1 MVPRT
6 SSLQGQVVTYHGGDD
21 GSMSS
26 YTEIDEI
33 ITVSSYETIEKP
45 RRQGRSSATNDGNE
59 HNNQDVADDDDDEA
73 SYETI
78 TVVLSESEY
87 ETEREEIIVSDYV
100 TDSEYEDHEEEAP
113 VPRPLSPKKGASPTA
128 KRAKSPSTKKKQSKT
143 TQPTSNLVKAKTTGT
158 DSPKRKKNGSPKK
171 TSSPKK
177 GFPLVGAS
185 KRRAKPMNRD
195 DNGDDDTPK
204 EKDDDDDDDN
214 EQDPNDADDEDSDEE
229 ALSDK
234 DIKGNHSHVASDTED
249 DDDDDDDDCSVSSS
263 VSEASFGSAGGSS
276 VSSVQSTRSICL
288 GRKNVASIPIH
299 VATTWDTVKQK
310 EGYASDLTESLL
322 CEMMRLGPSERN
334 VRREVLGST
343 NIKSFRSSEFDK
355 LARKIADSIDYL
367 VNLLASPDMDDCD
380 VLSIADELRGL
391 GIQQLQLFCSALTF
405 ALEELL
411 KGEDEFPEDARNAW
425 DQAFESF
432 GAKMT
437 EGA

>member
-1 MVPRT
+1 MGEKSDFVKT
-6 SSLQGQVVTYHGGDD
+6 ASAKKKSEEKAKKTKTKKVDEKVKKDKKKHSS
-21 GSMSS
+21 SS
-26 YTEIDEI
+26 AH
-33 ITVSSYETIEKP
+33 KP
-45 RRQGRSSATNDGNE
+45 RKSSRSSSKNKKDEEIKTTEVVVKCTDPTQQRKKLRLLAKMMKGGRSTSTATEKDEKIQRCEESLEFQLPHQHSVRSLEERAQSNLSNRPKHRRASLDMTKGPDHRIKNSDSASLSDSN
-59 HNNQDVADDDDDEA
+59 
-73 SYETI
+73 STI
-78 TVVLSESEY
+78 T
-87 ETEREEIIVSDYV
+87 
-100 TDSEYEDHEEEAP
+100 
-113 VPRPLSPKKGASPTA
+113 
-128 KRAKSPSTKKKQSKT
+128 
-143 TQPTSNLVKAKTTGT
+143 
-158 DSPKRKKNGSPKK
+158 
-171 TSSPKK
+171 
-177 GFPLVGAS
+177 
-185 KRRAKPMNRD
+185 
-195 DNGDDDTPK
+195 
-204 EKDDDDDDDN
+204 
-214 EQDPNDADDEDSDEE
+214 
-229 ALSDK
+229 
-234 DIKGNHSHVASDTED
+234 TED
-249 DDDDDDDDCSVSSS
+249 MDGTFHSCISKYSHSSNDYSSKYSSNDDDDDDDDCSVSSS